1 MSKIIKF
8 VYFSLFFS
16 IIIAVV
22 YISNIYKDELIQE
35 KQNEY
40 FTTNTAQLN
49 REINKLISDKK
60 ASQLMMLQQVV
71 SDHQILELIKTKKFD
86 VNSYKYIFQKLQ
98 LYGKVKGSR
107 VQFIDSK
114 GISLW
119 RSWDSVTGDNLANIR
134 QDVSSM
140 VKSPRVISSI
150 SVGKYD
156 MTFKTMMPIF
166 NNENSFIGSIELIS
180 NFDSIVDE
188 LKHSGYNSLVL
199 VDKHYKEQ
207 IIFPLTKTFV
217 DDYYVANHNADKQML
232 AFIKNKGVT
241 HFISP
246 YHSYVIDGNTAVFN
260 YALFDEKEVFLGNI
274 LLAKDMSS
282 FHKLKIEPIESKV
295 QGLLA
300 IFIILI
306 SFGFYVLGKN
316 YNLRLKMDRL
326 LFFSLGIFIFI
337 YLFYFLAVHFY
348 YKEQETSY
356 TQAYNESVKINF
368 ENITSKYADIA
379 QIIFKLEIEN
389 SKIFEILKK
398 AQNSSE
404 KDEARKELYEQLK
417 DKYEQ
422 NKLYGL
428 RQLHF
433 HLSNNESFLRMHKP
447 DLYGDDLTRSRP
459 TVRWVNEHHQRVD
472 GFEEGRVYNGFRHI
486 FPLFYQSD
494 SSNKFYMGS
503 VEISFSSFS
512 FIKDLASTDRCKGS
526 FLIKSD
532 IVNTTLFTS
541 QKSNYENSMYGGWS
555 FDKAVTEKLR
565 NLSIDADISLIGPQE
580 YVSIQEKIEKG
591 EVFSIR
597 NENKDYLFTFIPLKN
612 PITNEVVA
620 VFILQKNNTI
630 FLNMQ
635 NSKRIAYFVGFV
647 LLLFVFMY
655 MYKETSLKREY
666 RLLLRK
672 TQRILDAQ
680 DSIVLI
686 IDKEGILEVNKKFL
700 DFFSYDSLAVFQL
713 HYKYISEKFL
723 EDDRF
728 FHMESMEDKRDCVKK
743 LSTLDPKD
751 KIVSMLDKNGAVH
764 YFSIQENKLEDNY
777 LLELSDISDTMREKF
792 LFIDKAYTDSL
803 TGAYNREYFNTN
815 SEAIINSK
823 NNSLHLGII
832 FCDIDLFKNVNDTY
846 GHDVGDEVLKQMV
859 KIIRKTVRSNDIIIR
874 WGGEEFVILLYVESL
889 NILVKIANNIREAIA
904 AERFENVG
912 KLTCSFGLSGYHKG
926 EDIQKAIKRADEA
939 LYEAKE
945 SGRNRVKFKF

>member
-1 MSKIIKF
+1 
-8 VYFSLFFS
+8 
-16 IIIAVV
+16 V

-71 SDHQILELIKTKKFD
+71 SDHQVLELIKTKKFD
-86 VNSYKYIFQKLQ
+86 ANSYKYIFQKLE
-98 LYGKVKGSR
+98 LYGDMKGTR

-114 GISLW
+114 GICLW
-119 RSWDSVTGDNLANIR
+119 RSWDSVIGDNLANIR
-134 QDVSSM
+134 EDVSSM
-140 VKSPRVISSI
+140 IKSPRVISSI

-166 NNENSFIGSIELIS
+166 NDENSFIGSIELIS
-180 NFDSIVDE
+180 NFDSIVDD

-199 VDKHYKEQ
+199 VDKQYRAQ
-207 IIFPLTKTFV
+207 ITSPLTKTFI

-232 AFIKNKGVT
+232 AFIKSKGVT

-246 YHSYVIDGNTAVFN
+246 YHSYVIDKNTAVFN

-274 LLAKDMSS
+274 LLAKDISS
-282 FHKLKIEPIESKV
+282 FHKFKIEPIESKV

-306 SFGFYVLGKN
+306 SLGFYVLGKN

-326 LFFSLGIFIFI
+326 LFFSFSIFIFI

-348 YKEQETSY
+348 YKEQENSY
-356 TQAYNESVKINF
+356 THAYNESTKFNF
-368 ENITSKYADIA
+368 ENISTKYSDIA

-389 SKIFEILKK
+389 AKIFEILKK
-398 AQNSSE
+398 AQDTSQR
-404 KDEARKELYEQLK
+404 DEARKELHEQLK

-447 DLYGDDLTRSRP
+447 DMYGDDLTNSRP
-459 TVRWVNEHHQRVD
+459 TIRWVNEHHQRVD

-512 FIKDLASTDRCKGS
+512 FIKDLTSTDGCKGS

-532 IVNTTLFTS
+532 IVNTKLFTS
-541 QKSNYENSMYGGWS
+541 QKSNYENSMYEGWS

-565 NLSIDADISLIGPQE
+565 NLSIDADISLIGPQK
-580 YVSIQEKIEKG
+580 YAYIQENIEKG
-591 EVFSIR
+591 KVFSIR
-597 NENKDYLFTFIPLKN
+597 NEKKDYLFTFIPLKN

-620 VFILQKNNTI
+620 VFILQQDKSI

-635 NSKRIAYFVGFV
+635 NSKRIAYLVGFI

-655 MYKETSLKREY
+655 MYKEISLKKEY

-680 DSIVLI
+680 DSILLI
-686 IDKEGILEVNKKFL
+686 MNKDEILEVNKKFL
-700 DFFSYDSLAVFQL
+700 DFFGYASLAVFKL
-713 HYKYISEKFL
+713 HYRYIAEQFL
-723 EDDRF
+723 DDERC
-728 FHMESMEDKRDCVKK
+728 FHMKNIENKRDWIEK
-743 LSTLDPKD
+743 LASIDAKD
-751 KIVSMLDKNGAVH
+751 KIVSMMDKQGDVC
-764 YFSIQENKLEDNY
+764 YFSIQENKIEDNY
-777 LLELSDISDTMREKF
+777 LLVLSDISDTMKEKF
-792 LFIDKAYTDSL
+792 RFIDKAYTDSL
-803 TGAYNREYFNTN
+803 TGAYNREYFNAN
-815 SEAIINSK
+815 SETIINSTH
-823 NNSLHLGII
+823 NGLHLGII

-846 GHDVGDEVLKQMV
+846 GHDVGDEVLKKMV
-859 KIIRKTVRSNDIIIR
+859 KIMRKTVRSNDIIIR
-874 WGGEEFVILLYVESL
+874 WGGEEFVILLHVESL
-889 NILVKIANNIREAIA
+889 NVLVKIANNIREAIA
-904 AERFENVG
+904 AEMFENVG

-926 EDIQKAIKRADEA
+926 EDIEKAIKRADEA

-945 SGRNRVKFKF
+945 SGRNRVKFQF